1 MKRKLFSLA
10 MVVCLVLTLIP
21 AAAFAA
27 GTIAKI
33 GDVEYS
39 TLQAAINAAQDGD
52 TIVLCKDTD
61 ENIKVENKSIIINLN
76 NCVPNGS
83 VDTNMVFMFVAGKIK
98 IDYAAFGKE
107 SIENAVKKANDENGE
122 NAATVTVVSTSEDT
136 VLELPVGTNVT
147 TTLAGLNTVCS
158 TIESS
163 DKAVCVFSK
172 EKIEETAKQ
181 LAEENPDEDIKVTVI
196 SATENTDLTLPEGIK
211 VEVKEPVF
219 GSTSSSPSVKVNGT
233 TVNAG
238 EPPYIVPAPAVEKP
252 VSSGSGIKVTY
263 NGGNSFST
271 SKSAVP
277 TSVEIDG
284 VEVPFTGNGK
294 NFTVGCIDPSAKW
307 VTVRWNST
315 SVTVNF
321 KPDAS
326 VVCAVVAI
334 PKTGDMPVWAAV
346 AAFFGF

>member
-1 MKRKLFSLA
+1 MKRMLFSLA
-10 MVVCLVLTLIP
+10 MIVCLALTLIP

-27 GTIAKI
+27 DHVAKI
-33 GDVEYS
+33 GDSTYE
-39 TLQAAINAAQDGD
+39 TLQKAIDDAQDGD

-98 IDYAAFGKE
+98 IEYAAFGTE

-147 TTLAGLNTVCS
+147 TTLAGINTVCS

-196 SATENTDLTLPEGIK
+196 NATENTDLTLPEGIK

-238 EPPYIVPAPAVEKP
+238 EPLYIVPAPAVEKP

-271 SKSAVP
+271 SNPSVP
-277 TSVEIDG
+277 TGVEIDN
-284 VEVPFTGNGK
+284 VPVSFTGNGN
-294 NFTVGCIDPSAKW
+294 NFTVSGIPAGAKW
-307 VTVRWNST
+307 ITVRWNST
-315 SVTVNF
+315 SVTTNF
-321 KPDAS
+321 TPNGAYFAE
-326 VVCAVVAI
+326 VEI
-334 PKTGDMPVWAAV
+334 PKTGDMPIWAAI
-346 AAFFGF
+346 AAVFGF